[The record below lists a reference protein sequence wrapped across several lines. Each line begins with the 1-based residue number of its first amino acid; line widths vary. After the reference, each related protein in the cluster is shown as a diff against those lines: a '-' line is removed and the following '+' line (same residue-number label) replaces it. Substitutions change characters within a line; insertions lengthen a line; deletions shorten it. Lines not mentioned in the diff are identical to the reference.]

1 MFKHLSVESRNV
13 NKPSQ
18 HDGRSRGH
26 VDIVP
31 HLKLALPHGVPAT
44 VSLSPSFLK
53 STHRRGGTNIFS
65 LALQSFQMI
74 PISKISYF
82 HPTNLSSDM

>member
-18 HDGRSRGH
+18 HDGHGRGH
-26 VDIVP
+26 VDIVQ
-31 HLKLALPHGVPAT
+31 HLQLALPHGVPAT

-53 STHRRGGTNIFS
+53 STHRREGDKHFLARTLVFS
-65 LALQSFQMI
+65 NDPNF
-74 PISKISYF
+74 
-82 HPTNLSSDM
+82 